1 MKQESWFPR
10 WSWGAAL
17 IAVVFFVWSVGV
29 LDAVKRNRAEA
40 DRRAGLIRQLERFH
54 DEAMM
59 LFTSAGPIDLRM
71 RIAVCRTHL
80 AGIKASA
87 AAEPGL
93 DSCLDTMATSLKAL
107 DDQGPGKGHLKALFA
122 ALDPML
128 ELIRGRNVAIW
139 VEHGRAWES
148 LGALVLASIALL
160 MITATLSWRDTG
172 RRRRAEAHAL
182 AARDLVESIRRA
194 QLAYIAD
201 PDLPRA
207 FRGLLESL
215 LESTDSRFGFLGE
228 VTVDPDGQ
236 SRLTARCLVGLA
248 EADADAL
255 FRRVAEA
262 GSPVISRDGSH
273 GTKSFLGLPFRHGEA
288 LVGVLVIADRPRG
301 YSRTDIADLEPALTT
316 CSSLIAA
323 HRAENRRVLAEAELR
338 TSKQV
343 AEEANRAK
351 DRFLAVLGH
360 ELRTPL
366 TPILAAVTASRD
378 DSEAPTALLELCD
391 MVRRNIEIEVR
402 LIDDLLDV
410 ARIGRGMFRME
421 LAVVDAHALIRE
433 VMTICRGEVEAAGL
447 RVELSLRAGS
457 HYVEADPA
465 RLQQVIWDLVKNAVK
480 FTPAG
485 GTIAVRTRDERE
497 GFDGRAKSPRL
508 VVEVSDTGVGLDPE
522 DLSLIFAPFAQGES
536 SRRGRSG
543 GLGLGLAIGRS
554 VIEAHDGTLRASSP
568 GRDLG
573 ATFTIELNTVPA
585 PLNPPS
591 PPLLPAAHQPGPAVP
606 PPAFAAANGRG
617 DGLDILLVEDNKDT
631 LQYLT
636 LLLRQAGHRVRPA
649 STIAGAIEAAAGS
662 IDLVLS
668 DIELPDGNGLDLIR
682 VLHAN
687 RPHLPAI
694 AISGFGSDD
703 DARLSFDAGFSDH
716 LTKPVDFRNL
726 TAAIRRVVAQEVA
739 PVVE

>member
-1 MKQESWFPR
+1 MKQETWFPR
-10 WSWGAAL
+10 WSWGAAI
-17 IAVVFFVWSVGV
+17 IAVVFFVWSLSL
-29 LDAVKRNRAEA
+29 LDQIARKRAEA
-40 DRRAGLIRQLERFH
+40 DRRAGLIRQVERFR
-54 DEAMM
+54 DEAM
-59 LFTSAGPIDLRM
+59 LLWTAAGPIDWRV
-71 RIAVCRTHL
+71 RIGGCRTQL
-80 AGIKASA
+80 AGINA
-87 AAEPGL
+87 AAVAEPGL
-93 DSCLDTMATSLKAL
+93 EPWLDSLATSLNGL
-107 DDQGPGKGHLKALFA
+107 DTEGPGKGHLRALFA
-122 ALDPML
+122 ALDPIT
-128 ELIRGRNVAIW
+128 ELLRDRNVAIW
-139 VEHGRAWES
+139 VDLGRAWDS
-148 LGALVLASIALL
+148 LGFLVLVTSGLL
-160 MITATLSWRDTG
+160 MVAATRSWRDSG

-215 LESTDSRFGFLGE
+215 LELTNSRFGFVGE
-228 VTVDPDGQ
+228 VAHNSDGRP
-236 SRLTARCLVGLA
+236 SLTARCMVGLA

-255 FRRVAEA
+255 FRRVAEE
-262 GSPVISRDGSH
+262 GRTVISKDGSH

-288 LVGVLVIADRPRG
+288 LVGVLAIANRPGG
-301 YSRTDIADLEPALTT
+301 YSAVDLADLEPALTT

-323 HRAENRRVLAEAELR
+323 HRAEDRRAQVEAELR
-338 TSKQV
+338 NSKQA
-343 AEEANRAK
+343 AEEANHAK
-351 DRFLAVLGH
+351 DQFLAVLGH

-378 DSEAPTALLELCD
+378 DPSAPPAMLDLCN

-410 ARIGRGMFRME
+410 ARIGRGMLRIE
-421 LAVVDAHALIRE
+421 LAIVDTHALIRE
-433 VMTICRGEVEAAGL
+433 VMTICRGEIEAAGL
-447 RVELSLRAGS
+447 RVELALRAAS

-465 RLQQVIWDLVKNAVK
+465 RLQQVIWNLVKNAVK

-485 GTIAVRTRDERE
+485 GTIAIRSRDEPE
-497 GFDGRAKSPRL
+497 SADGRSKSRRL

-522 DLSLIFAPFAQGES
+522 DLSRIFAPFAQGES

-573 ATFTIELNTVPA
+573 STFTIELNTVPA
-585 PLNPPS
+585 PLNPPTL
-591 PPLLPAAHQPGPAVP
+591 PPMPVHQPGPAVP
-606 PPAFAAANGRG
+606 PPAFAAVNGKG
-617 DGLDILLVEDNKDT
+617 DGLDILLVEDNRDT

-649 STIAGAIEAAAGS
+649 ATIAEAIEAAAGS

-682 VLHAN
+682 ILHTN

-716 LTKPVDFRNL
+716 LTKPVDFRIL
-726 TAAIRRVVAQEVA
+726 TAAIRRVVNRETA